1 MRPSTI
7 LAIDDDP
14 IILDAYQ
21 AILEEDYKLHLVS
34 SGQEGLD
41 FLNTHPRVDL
51 VLLDIM
57 MPDID
62 GYETCRRIRANPAF
76 SDMKVIL
83 VSSKM
88 MLEDKLLGYET
99 GADDYITK
107 PFEASEL
114 LAKIKVFLRLKTAEE
129 INKIKTHIIDLLNHE
144 TRTPLTGIFGYVEL
158 LRHSPNLTEQ
168 EKYFVDQVQ
177 RYGDALLRTCEKIT
191 LLGDLKA
198 GTARFE
204 KTKFP
209 LAIIFSECENNLQK
223 KLEGKQLSLQV
234 QTEDDLFVSA
244 DPKMLRLT
252 IDTLFDNAVK
262 FAREPSVIS
271 VTAKSS
277 GERIR
282 IEVSNE
288 GDKIPEERREDIFNE
303 LSVQDLEHHH
313 QGHGLSLAIARR
325 IIEAHEGTLTFTNHD
340 KGPVFSIDIKA

>member
-21 AILEEDYKLHLVS
+21 AILEDDYKLHLVG
-34 SGQEGLD
+34 SGQEALE
-41 FLNTHPRVDL
+41 FLNGHPRVDL
-51 VLLDIM
+51 ILLDIV
-57 MPDID
+57 MPDMD
-62 GYETCRRIRANPAF
+62 GYETCRHIRANSAW
-76 SDMKVIL
+76 SDVKVIL

-88 MLEDKLLGYET
+88 MLEDKLLGYQA

-144 TRTPLTGIFGYVEL
+144 TRTPLTGIFGCVEV
-158 LRHSPNLTEQ
+158 LRHSPSLSEQ
-168 EKYFVDQVQ
+168 DKYLIQQVQ
-177 RYGDALLRTCEKIT
+177 QYGDALVRTCEKIT

-204 KTKFP
+204 KSKFP
-209 LAIIFSECENNLQK
+209 LSIIFSECENTLKK
-223 KLEGKQLSLQV
+223 KLKDKQLSLEA
-234 QTEDDLFVSA
+234 QTDDDLLVSG
-244 DPKMLRLT
+244 DPKLLRVA

-262 FAREPSVIS
+262 FAHEPSVIV
-271 VTAKSS
+271 VTAKAV

-282 IEVSNE
+282 IEVFNE
-288 GDKIPEERREDIFNE
+288 GDKIPEERQEDIFNE

-325 IIEAHEGTLTFTNHD
+325 IIEAHEGTLTVTNHD
-340 KGPVFSIDIKA
+340 TGPVFSIDIGA